1 MADSKEAPY
10 LPAANQQVQIFTSAD
25 GQAQLQVALEHDTL
39 WLSQAQMGELFDTTP
54 ENVLMHLKNIFN
66 DGELAEPATTKDFLV
81 VRQEG
86 ARQVRRRI
94 KHYSLDA
101 IISVGYRVS
110 SRRATQFRQW
120 ATRVLQAHLVEGYT
134 LNQRRLAERGIEFEQ
149 AVSLLSR
156 TLANQQLVNDQGRA
170 VLQVIGDYAR
180 SWSLLQGYDEQS
192 LQEQNTRQ
200 TDMRALELG
209 DVLAAIAQLKAT
221 LMAKGEAT
229 ELFGQLR
236 GDGLAS
242 AIATI
247 EQGFA
252 DDWFYPNVASR
263 AAHLLYFVIVY
274 RMCCMQR
281 AHGCAGAA
289 KNHPLADGNK
299 RSGSFLFLWYLQLN
313 QHLLARPVEQ
323 LINDNTLVALALL
336 VAESLPEQK
345 ELMVRLV
352 EHFVLLRPL

>member
-1 MADSKEAPY
+1 MADSKDAQHQ
-10 LPAANQQVQIFTSAD
+10 PAMTQQIQLFTSAD
-25 GQAQLQVALEHDTL
+25 GQAQLQVALEHETV
-39 WLSQAQMGELFDTTP
+39 WLSLQQLTELFGRDKS
-54 ENVLMHLKNIFN
+54 VISRHLKNIFDSN
-66 DGELAEPATTKDFLV
+66 ELQRAAVVAKKATTAADGKTY
-81 VRQEG
+81 
-86 ARQVRRRI
+86 QVE
-94 KHYSLDA
+94 YFNLDA

-110 SRRATQFRQW
+110 SARATQFRQW

-156 TLANQQLVNDQGRA
+156 TLANQQLVNEQGRA

-180 SWSLLQGYDEQS
+180 SWSLLQGFDEQS
-192 LQEQNTRQ
+192 LQEQNARQ
-200 TDMRALELG
+200 TDMRALTLD
-209 DVLAAIAQLKAT
+209 DVLAAIAQLKAA

-236 GDGLAS
+236 GEGLAS

-247 EQGFA
+247 EQGFG

-263 AAHLLYFVIVY
+263 AAHLLYFVI
-274 RMCCMQR
+274 
-281 AHGCAGAA
+281 

-352 EHFVLLRPL
+352 EHFVLLKQPLTETAGTLPGKE